1 MSVKSQYLLN
11 ISARHQM
18 NSRYKIT
25 GLQVI
30 KVNRKLIS
38 QLHQKPVKVPFG
50 VQQVAVFL

>member
-25 GLQVI
+25 GLQVATFP
-30 KVNRKLIS
+30 L
-38 QLHQKPVKVPFG
+38 LTTG
-50 VQQVAVFL
+50 TLVQGDFSTALEMTGMGEI

>member
-25 GLQVI
+25 GLQVYRQ
-30 KVNRKLIS
+30 KCAFGRPFLFAKADKLSFI
-38 QLHQKPVKVPFG
+38 
-50 VQQVAVFL
+50 